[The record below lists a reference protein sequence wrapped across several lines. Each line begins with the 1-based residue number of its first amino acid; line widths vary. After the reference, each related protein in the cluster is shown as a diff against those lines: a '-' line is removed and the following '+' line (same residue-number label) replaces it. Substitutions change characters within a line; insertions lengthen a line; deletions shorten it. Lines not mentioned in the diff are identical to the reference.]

1 MIKLVKGA
9 SSYLADEDGS
19 VPGTGG
25 EIFHIDPT
33 DVVNEVLV
41 QVESKNGHFLI

>member
-41 QVESKNGHFLI
+41 QVESKNGHSLI

>member
-1 MIKLVKGA
+1 MIKLVIA
-9 SSYLADEDGS
+9 APSYPANEDGA

-25 EIFHIDPT
+25 ESFHIDPT